1 MDGVLIGGFFISL
14 VRTGRLAGVLEKAE
28 RGKLASQPNKKLR
41 KVCEINISVSND
53 YEKARL
59 FPKRYIT
66 HMLMVLDA
74 MGFTAEEF
82 SKLGVE
88 PGAVRDI
95 KQMFEQ
101 GKSIEEAASLVT
113 DGMVDAGFIAG
124 KPKDCIEKIEE
135 MCDQAANYGFDQVCF
150 AKLGPDY
157 NESIEIL
164 GKDLLPSI
172 GLR

>member
-1 MDGVLIGGFFISL
+1 
-14 VRTGRLAGVLEKAE
+14 
-28 RGKLASQPNKKLR
+28 
-41 KVCEINISVSND
+41 
-53 YEKARL
+53 
-59 FPKRYIT
+59 
-66 HMLMVLDA
+66 